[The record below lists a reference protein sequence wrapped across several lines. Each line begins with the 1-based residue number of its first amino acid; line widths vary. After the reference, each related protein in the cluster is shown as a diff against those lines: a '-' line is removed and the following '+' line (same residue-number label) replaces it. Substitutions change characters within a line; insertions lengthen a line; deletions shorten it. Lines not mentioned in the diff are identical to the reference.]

1 MVRKDDIRQVDS
13 VVRKLKLSKEQRKLL
28 HRAIGRE
35 ELTYRELL
43 ELAKAILEDF
53 PRK

>member
-1 MVRKDDIRQVDS
+1 MVRTDDIRQVDS

-28 HRAIGRE
+28 HRAIRRE
-35 ELTYRELL
+35 KLTYRQLL
-43 ELAKAILEDF
+43 ELAQAILEDY